1 MFITG
6 VPISYRCIF
15 HVQEPH
21 SLIQEDNEERKKTHQ
36 LKNTQNKQMNIN
48 WNGMKK
54 RTEAA
59 RKKTGATATPLTG
72 EKIERCI
79 SWTSGVGRQTDKMLT
94 ACQSSNQNSTA
105 QVHTFL
111 LSDAAIQRITK

>member
-1 MFITG
+1 M
-6 VPISYRCIF
+6 
-15 HVQEPH
+15 QEPH
-21 SLIQEDNEERKKTHQ
+21 SFIHEDNEERKKTHQ

-59 RKKTGATATPLTG
+59 RIKTGATAAPLTG
-72 EKIERCI
+72 EKIKRCI